1 MAGTLHRR
9 RQARPQCRHART
21 GLQSSP
27 HQCFPWPCSMDA
39 DGTYVS
45 EQTERWGVHSWQHEK
60 LRRRQDGVRVPD
72 AGDQPHGS
80 LCAHGPFRH
89 HPCMRALMCS
99 DAMDAGT
106 HDCDPG
112 CTVSA
117 ASRVPPSGCLLADC
131 LHRGKNLPW
140 QRVTS
145 GAATVLAE
153 WPARALPATR
163 RTPMPCGS
171 LAGKTRTKA
180 GRWSLTREA
189 KLTHPALPGLQRY
202 DGLQC
207 SALRHR
213 VWGITALIH
222 PGPAWDHKPVRTVP
236 YNGHQC
242 GRPQSQHP

>member
-1 MAGTLHRR
+1 MAGTQHRR

-45 EQTERWGVHSWQHEK
+45 EQTEGWGVHSWQHEK

-72 AGDQPHGS
+72 AGDQLQSS

-99 DAMDAGT
+99 DAMDAGI

-117 ASRVPPSGCLLADC
+117 ARRVPPSGCLLADC

-153 WPARALPATR
+153 WPAQALPATR

-180 GRWSLTREA
+180 QAQE
-189 KLTHPALPGLQRY
+189 P
-202 DGLQC
+202 D
-207 SALRHR
+207 
-213 VWGITALIH
+213 
-222 PGPAWDHKPVRTVP
+222 VRSKAHTS
-236 YNGHQC
+236 C
-242 GRPQSQHP
+242 IARAAEI